1 MKRIFALLFSAA
13 LMFGGCDYKIDYS
26 EYYHS
31 MDETYTAVPANDFIA
46 SIGVNSSINSR
57 GEYIEKTLDCMTYL
71 GARWIRSGYGGTID
85 DQRYLWEKAGI
96 RFSLVLG
103 TQDGTLAPEWTI
115 EGARQVARMGA
126 LIAREG
132 VNEPNNWT
140 VKYKDPDTGE
150 IVESGGS
157 LSWKALAQ
165 AHADFYRLAKED
177 DILKDYPVWSIS
189 EPGAEHDNVGMQF
202 LTIPEGANTVMPEGT
217 AYADCANCHNYIV
230 HPGWPGVHNNQTWL
244 TSDPTSNSPLDG
256 LYDNFGLTWGKNYE
270 GYDETTLKTLRRV
283 TTETGTTINESVS
296 EEMQGLL
303 YLNLYLCQFKRGWEY
318 TSMYIL
324 RDRVDEAGN
333 QTFGFFGR
341 DYKPRIAA
349 HYLHNLTTILADNES
364 IDNPS
369 TLSYSIRNKPNTVPS
384 PYTQPK
390 SRRNPRFS
398 DSCFPFFLTN
408 SGNMANPRSL
418 VAYVEKGRIMSER
431 RELKRLGITFFCIRR
446 QPTRIFRLRK
456 ARAFIM
462 HGLYYFCCF
471 LYTDSSFLSPAIPKF
486 YRKLSSIFEIE
497 IPKPRPGSFKKT

>member
-1 MKRIFALLFSAA
+1 MKRIFALLFSTA

-126 LIAREG
+126 LIALEG

-369 TLSYSIRNKPNTVPS
+369 TLSYSIRNKPNTVHHLLLQKKDGTFELVVWGEK
-384 PYTQPK
+384 YEGG
-390 SRRNPRFS
+390 S
-398 DSCFPFFLTN
+398 DRIVLSLDKYYDRIKVYDPTVGTEPVENLYSVKDVNLTMTN
-408 SGNMANPRSL
+408 HPL
-418 VAYVEKGRIMSER
+418 ILEFVK
-431 RELKRLGITFFCIRR
+431 
-446 QPTRIFRLRK
+446 
-456 ARAFIM
+456 
-462 HGLYYFCCF
+462 
-471 LYTDSSFLSPAIPKF
+471 
-486 YRKLSSIFEIE
+486 
-497 IPKPRPGSFKKT
+497 